1 MKRFAVTL
9 HAALIVSLALANAAA
24 SAQTQPGG
32 QPPAPCTALEHRQFD
47 FWLGD
52 WQVEVPGKPTN
63 KSRITRLFGAC
74 GIREEYW
81 AGGGQYEGSSFNMYD
96 APRRVWHQTWVDNQG
111 GLLAL
116 EGGLRGASMVLEGK
130 QPGPQG
136 GEQTSRIT
144 WTPNADGTVRQL
156 WEISTDAGKSWT
168 TAFDGLYR
176 HPPAVPPSTPA
187 APGS

>member
-1 MKRFAVTL
+1 MKSAAVISQS
-9 HAALIVSLALANAAA
+9 ALVAGLLAGALTGAAA
-24 SAQTQPGG
+24 AQSGG
-32 QPPAPCTALEHRQFD
+32 PPPAPCAAAEHRQFD

-81 AGGGQYEGSSFNMYD
+81 AGGGKYEGSSFNMYD
-96 APRRVWHQTWVDNQG
+96 APRKVWHQTWVDNQG

-116 EGGLRGASMVLEGK
+116 EGGLRGTSMVLEGK

-136 GEQTSRIT
+136 GEQTNRIT
-144 WTPNADGTVRQL
+144 WTPNADGTVRQH
-156 WEISTDAGKSWT
+156 WEISSDAGKTWT
-168 TAFDGLYR
+168 SAFDGLYR
-176 HPPAVPPSTPA
+176 HPPAAPA
-187 APGS
+187 AAPSGTKP

>member
-1 MKRFAVTL
+1 MQRFAVRL
-9 HAALIVSLALANAAA
+9 SVLMFAALPFAAA
-24 SAQTQPGG
+24 PSPAAAQAGAPQAPACSAP
-32 QPPAPCTALEHRQFD
+32 EHRQFD

-156 WEISTDAGKSWT
+156 WEISADAGKSWT

-176 HPPAVPPSTPA
+176 HPPAGPPSTPA
-187 APGS
+187 AP

>member
-1 MKRFAVTL
+1 MKSSLVVLCCAIYPGL
-9 HAALIVSLALANAAA
+9 LLAGGAAPANAQ
-24 SAQTQPGG
+24 SGG
-32 QPPAPCTALEHRQFD
+32 PPAAPCAAAEHRQFD
-47 FWLGD
+47 FWLGE

-63 KSRITRLFGAC
+63 KSRITKLFGAC

-81 AGGGQYEGSSFNMYD
+81 AGGGRYEGSSFNMYD
-96 APRRVWHQTWVDNQG
+96 APRKVWHQTWVDNQG

-144 WTPNADGTVRQL
+144 WTPNADGTVRQH
-156 WEISTDAGKSWT
+156 WEISSDAGKTWT

-176 HPPAVPPSTPA
+176 HPPAAAPA
-187 APGS
+187 AKP

>member
-1 MKRFAVTL
+1 
-9 HAALIVSLALANAAA
+9 
-24 SAQTQPGG
+24 
-32 QPPAPCTALEHRQFD
+32 
-47 FWLGD
+47 
-52 WQVEVPGKPTN
+52 
-63 KSRITRLFGAC
+63 
-74 GIREEYW
+74 
-81 AGGGQYEGSSFNMYD
+81 MYD
-96 APRRVWHQTWVDNQG
+96 APRKVWHQTWVDNQG

-156 WEISTDAGKSWT
+156 WEISTDGGKSWT

-176 HPPAVPPSTPA
+176 HPQAAPPVAPA